1 MGTSTIIAESPITR
15 SALYQKHKLSLDKAI
30 RAVHER
36 TFYAHYPENPSP
48 KIYGENADKEGYAA
62 FQMHL
67 GKPYKLLQSKE
78 TYLTAEEKS
87 PYTGEVLGISYPTYK
102 YSDDYLKMTRIAFDS
117 WKKTDIYT
125 RAGILMESLERIKVR
140 FFELAYAT
148 MHTTGQSFSMSF
160 QASGPHSIDRAL
172 EAIALGMYEQTR
184 FPEKV
189 EWIKPLGKTEVHL
202 EKTYK
207 NVPKGVGLCIGCSTF
222 PVWNMVPGLYADLIT
237 GNCVVVKPHPN
248 AVYAIALVIDEI
260 QKLLKENNLDVNTVM
275 LAVDTSDT
283 LITQELAE
291 HENIRMI
298 DFTGGSTFGDYIESI
313 PNKTTFT
320 EKAGV
325 NSVIFDSFE
334 NWDKVIENLAF
345 SVSLYSGQMC
355 TSPQNFF
362 IPQSG
367 VRIGNKLHSYEEMVQ
382 MLVDGIYNF
391 AQNPKYRNVFGALK
405 CNKTVSRVK
414 MAEKMGAIVLLHSEN
429 LVHTDFPNAKL
440 VSPTILEA
448 PSDRVDIY
456 EQELFGPILLV
467 IPTENTEHSIQLA
480 KFLAIERGAISCAAY
495 TTDEEV
501 MQLIAE
507 EMAEAC
513 TPVSFNFTGNFWVN
527 QNAGFSDFHVTGGN
541 PSGNAS
547 LTNPEFIRKR
557 YSVVGMR
564 VFKENK

>member
-1 MGTSTIIAESPITR
+1 MGTSTIIAEPLIKR
-15 SALYQKHKLSLDKAI
+15 SALYQKHQSSLDNAI

-62 FQMHL
+62 FQAHL
-67 GKPYKLLQSKE
+67 GKSYNLLQDSD
-78 TYLTAEEKS
+78 TYLSSDEKS
-87 PYTGEVLGISYPTYK
+87 PYTGEPLGITYPRFK
-102 YSDDYLKMTRIAFDS
+102 YVDDYLKSSRFAFES

-125 RAGILMESLERIKVR
+125 RAGILMESLERVKSR

-172 EAIALGMYEQTR
+172 EAIALGVYEQTR

-189 EWIKPLGKTEVHL
+189 EWVKPLGKTDVHL
-202 EKTYK
+202 EKKYR

-222 PVWNMVPGLYADLIT
+222 PVWNMVPGMYADLIT
-237 GNCVVVKPHPN
+237 GNTVVIKPHSN
-248 AVYAIALVIDEI
+248 AVYAIALVVEEI
-260 QKLLKENNLDVNTVM
+260 QKLLKENGLDPNTVL
-275 LAVDTSDT
+275 LAVDTSET

-291 HENIRMI
+291 HEDVRMI
-298 DFTGGSTFGDYIESI
+298 DFTGGTQFGDYIETI

-367 VRIGNKLHSYEEMVQ
+367 VKIGNKLYSYEEMVQ
-382 MLVDGIYNF
+382 MLVDGIHNF
-391 AQNPKYRNVFGALK
+391 SQNPKYRNIFGALK
-405 CNKTVSRVK
+405 CNKTLSRVK
-414 MAEKMGAIVLLHSEN
+414 MAEKMGAMVLLHSEN
-429 LVHTDFPNAKL
+429 LTNAEFPNAKL
-440 VSPTILEA
+440 VSPAILEA
-448 PSDRVDIY
+448 PADRVDIY

-467 IPTENTEHSIQLA
+467 IPTENTEHSVQLA
-480 KFLAIERGAISCAAY
+480 KFLAIEHGAISCAAY

-501 MQLIAE
+501 MQLIE
-507 EMAEAC
+507 DEMAQAC

-557 YSVVGMR
+557 YSIVGMR
-564 VFKENK
+564 FFKENN

>member
-1 MGTSTIIAESPITR
+1 MGTSAILGEPPIKR
-15 SALYQKHKLSLDKAI
+15 STLYQKHKSSLDNAI

-48 KIYGENADKEGYAA
+48 KVYGENAEKEGYAA
-62 FQMHL
+62 FQLHL
-67 GKPYKLLQSKE
+67 GKPYKLLQDSDV
-78 TYLTAEEKS
+78 YLKAQEQS
-87 PYTGEVLGISYPTYK
+87 PYTGEVLGIEYPVYK
-102 YSDDYLKMTRIAFDS
+102 DANDYLKYTQIAFNS

-125 RAGILMESLERIKVR
+125 RAGILMESLDRVKAR

-189 EWIKPLGKTEVHL
+189 EWIKPLGKSEVHL
-202 EKTYK
+202 EKSYK

-222 PVWNMVPGLYADLIT
+222 PVWNMLPGLYADLIT
-237 GNCVVVKPHPN
+237 GNAVIVKPHPN
-248 AVYAIALVIDEI
+248 AIYAIALVVEEI
-260 QKLLKENNLDVNTVM
+260 QKLLKENGLDVNTVM
-275 LAVDTSDT
+275 LAVDTNDT
-283 LITQELAE
+283 LITQTLAE
-291 HENIRMI
+291 HEDTKMI
-298 DFTGGSTFGDYIESI
+298 DFTGGSAFGDYIEKI
-313 PNKTTFT
+313 PNKITFT

-334 NWDKVIENLAF
+334 NWEKVIENLAF

-362 IPQSG
+362 IPLSG
-367 VRIGNKLHSYEEMVQ
+367 VKIGNRLYSYDEMVQ

-405 CNKTVSRVK
+405 CNKTLSRVK
-414 MAEKMGAIVLLHSEN
+414 MAEKMGATVLLHSEA
-429 LVHTDFPNAKL
+429 LSITDFPNAKL
-440 VSPTILEA
+440 VSPTILQA

-467 IPTENTEHSIQLA
+467 IPTENTEHSIHLA
-480 KFLAIERGAISCAAY
+480 KFLAIEHGAISCAAY
-495 TTDEEV
+495 TTDLEV
-501 MQLIAE
+501 MQMIEE

-564 VFKENK
+564 IFKETK